1 MKKGLTS
8 TKKGGLYILATMLI
22 ILTGC
27 SAESQKKSTNENN
40 TPKVRVAA
48 ATSANE
54 TTLFKYSGTIE
65 AYRTVPLSFQVSGT
79 VESVNVSAGD
89 RVQKG
94 QILAKIDPT
103 DLQASYNGTKAK
115 YEQALDAYK
124 RLKEVYEKGSLS
136 DIKWVETT
144 TGLEQAKSMLELT
157 ESSLRKSILRAS
169 ESGIIGEKNIEPGM
183 SSIQVNSSFT
193 IVDIKKVYVKIA
205 VPEQEI
211 LSIKKGGTAT
221 IKVTAS
227 NNKLYLGTIETVGVV
242 SDPVSR
248 TYEVKILINNEA
260 EELRPGMLADVNLV
274 KEANNGDLP
283 TIPAVALTTTIQGD
297 AAVYLLDKNQM
308 KVILTP
314 VTTGPYSGNNIV
326 ILSGLK
332 VGDEVVVAGKEKI
345 YNQCPVVL

>member
-1 MKKGLTS
+1 MPKRKKGWYL
-8 TKKGGLYILATMLI
+8 LAASLLLI
-22 ILTGC
+22 TAC
-27 SAESQKKSTNENN
+27 SEADLNKSKSDENN
-40 TPKVRVAA
+40 TPKVKIAA
-48 ATSANE
+48 VTPANDSE
-54 TTLFKYSGTIE
+54 LFKYSGTTE
-65 AYRTVPLSFQVSGT
+65 AFRTVPLSFQVSGT
-79 VESVNVSAGD
+79 VVSVNVSAGD

-94 QILAKIDPT
+94 QVLAKIDPT

-115 YEQALDAYK
+115 YEQALDAYT
-124 RLKEVYEKGSLS
+124 RLKEVHEKGSLS

-157 ESSLRKSILRAS
+157 ESSLKKSALRAS
-169 ESGIIGEKNIEPGM
+169 ESGIIGERNLEPGM
-183 SSIQVNSSFT
+183 NTLQVNSSFT

-227 NNKLYLGTIETVGVV
+227 NNQLFLGTIETVGVV

-248 TYEVKILINNEA
+248 TYEVKILIDNKA

-274 KEANNGDLP
+274 KELNNSDIP
-283 TIPAVALTTTIQGD
+283 AIPAVALTTTTQGD
-297 AAVYLLDKNQM
+297 AAVYLLDRKQM
-308 KVILTP
+308 RVVLTP
-314 VTTGPYSGNNIV
+314 VTTGPYSGNNII

-332 VGDEVVVAGKEKI
+332 IGDEVVVAGKEKI
-345 YNQCPVVL
+345 FNQCPVVL